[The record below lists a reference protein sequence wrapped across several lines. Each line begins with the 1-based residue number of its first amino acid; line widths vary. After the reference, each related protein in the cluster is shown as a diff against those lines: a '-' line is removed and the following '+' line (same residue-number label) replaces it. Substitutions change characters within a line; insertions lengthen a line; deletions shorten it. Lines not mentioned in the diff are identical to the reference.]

1 MFRYAEYIYKIYE
14 EKSFTNAAKKLF
26 ISQPS
31 LSATVKKAEEH
42 LGFKIFDR
50 ATTPIV
56 LTDVGRVYI
65 SSIEEVHKIERNLK
79 NYIENMYSLNGG
91 EITVGGASFI
101 SSFILP
107 RIIMEFSKRYPKI
120 NISFVESNSTSLQ
133 KRLLSEEVEIL
144 IDYDF
149 DSRLYTA
156 VPLIKEKILLAV
168 PKNHPLNEVFSDRR
182 LTTKDIEEGR
192 HLRSDIPNI
201 NLSEFKDEKFV
212 LLKNGNDMQ
221 KKGYKICAD
230 YGFVP
235 QAVISVDQLMTSH
248 NIASSG
254 MGITFTTDTVI
265 KATPD
270 NGNLLF
276 YKLKSRHAE
285 RMLYIIYKTKEYV
298 SSSIMEFIKTAED
311 VYKQL
316 N

>member
-1 MFRYAEYIYKIYE
+1 M
-14 EKSFTNAAKKLF
+14 
-26 ISQPS
+26 
-31 LSATVKKAEEH
+31 
-42 LGFKIFDR
+42 
-50 ATTPIV
+50 
-56 LTDVGRVYI
+56 
-65 SSIEEVHKIERNLK
+65 
-79 NYIENMYSLNGG
+79 
-91 EITVGGASFI
+91 
-101 SSFILP
+101 
-107 RIIMEFSKRYPKI
+107 
-120 NISFVESNSTSLQ
+120 
-133 KRLLSEEVEIL
+133 LL
-144 IDYDF
+144 
-149 DSRLYTA
+149 
-156 VPLIKEKILLAV
+156 
-168 PKNHPLNEVFSDRR
+168 
-182 LTTKDIEEGR
+182 DI
-192 HLRSDIPNI
+192 
-201 NLSEFKDEKFV
+201 
-212 LLKNGNDMQ
+212 